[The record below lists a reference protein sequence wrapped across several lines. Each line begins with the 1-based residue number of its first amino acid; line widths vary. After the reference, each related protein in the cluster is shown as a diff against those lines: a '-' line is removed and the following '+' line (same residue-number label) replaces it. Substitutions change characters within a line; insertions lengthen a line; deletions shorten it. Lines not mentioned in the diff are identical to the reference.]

1 MRERATLKST
11 LSKTLT
17 KPVEKESTMP
27 IYNAPLKDMDF
38 ILNDVFNADEFWQS
52 NENLAHIDM
61 ATANAILEEMAKFS
75 KNVILDLNRTADEEG
90 GAQFSN
96 GVVTTPTGFKDAFKQ
111 FAEGGWV
118 GLGASEEWGGQ
129 NMPKMLTVLADEMIW
144 STNPS
149 FMLYPLLTV
158 GAGMAINDR
167 ASQEQKETYLP
178 KFYTGEWS
186 GTMCLT
192 EPHSG
197 TDLGII
203 KTKAEP
209 NEDGSFN
216 ITGTKIFITSGEHD
230 LCENI
235 IHLVLAK
242 TPNAPAGSRGISL
255 FIVPKFHVNADGS
268 VGERNAVSAGSI
280 EHKMGIKGS
289 ATCVMNF
296 DGAKGYI
303 VGKENEGLAAMF
315 VMMNYERLSMGIQGI
330 GAAEFAYQN
339 AAQYATDRLQGRSAT
354 GVKSPEKPAD
364 SILVH
369 GDVRRMLLNVRANN
383 EASRAFAVY
392 VGQQLDITKYSTD
405 EAAVKKA
412 NDRVA
417 LLTPIAKAYLTDTA
431 LQATLEAQM
440 CFGGHGYIREWG
452 MEQCIRDL
460 RISQIYE
467 GTNGVQAIDLIG
479 RKTTKCNGAFIAEYI
494 AEIRDFAATMADS
507 KVKSAALQVSDEVEA
522 LTQFIIEQS
531 KTTPDFSS
539 SVAVDYLHAVGLLSF
554 VYMFARISKA
564 AAAKPES
571 FFQNKLVLADFYVEK
586 VLPDLAARAQRIK
599 AGSELIMQ
607 LSEEYFTAQS

>member
-1 MRERATLKST
+1 
-11 LSKTLT
+11 
-17 KPVEKESTMP
+17 MP
-27 IYNAPLKDMDF
+27 IYNAPLKDMEF
-38 ILNDVFNADEFWQS
+38 ILKDVFQAEKFWQD
-52 NENLAHIDM
+52 NEKLAHLDL
-61 ATANAILEEMAKFS
+61 ATAHAILEEMAKFS
-75 KNVILDLNRTADEEG
+75 KNVILDLNRPADESG
-90 GAQFSN
+90 GAQFHQ
-96 GVVTTPTGFKDAFKQ
+96 GEVTTPAGFKEAFRQ

-118 GLGASEEWGGQ
+118 GLGAPEEWGGQ

-167 ASQEQKETYLP
+167 ASQAQKETYLP

-209 NEDGSFN
+209 NADGSYN

-230 LCENI
+230 LCDNI

-242 TPNAPAGSRGISL
+242 TPDAPAGSRGISL
-255 FIVPKFHVNADGS
+255 FIVPKFLVNADGS
-268 VGERNAVSAGSI
+268 LGERNAVSAGSI

-296 DGAKGYI
+296 DGAKGYL
-303 VGKENEGLAAMF
+303 VGNENEGLAGMF

-339 AAQYATDRLQGRSAT
+339 AAQYATDRLQGRAST
-354 GVKSPEKPAD
+354 GAKSPEKPAD

-392 VGQQLDITKYSTD
+392 VGQQLDITKYSND
-405 EAAVKKA
+405 PEAIRKA
-412 NDRVA
+412 TDRVA
-417 LLTPIAKAYLTDTA
+417 LLTPIAKAYLTDKA
-431 LQATLEAQM
+431 LDSALEAQM

-460 RISQIYE
+460 RIAQIYE

-479 RKTTKCNGAFIAEYI
+479 RKTTKCKGAYLAEYLG
-494 AEIRDFAATMADS
+494 EIREFAQGLDDS
-507 KVKSAALQVSDEVEA
+507 
-522 LTQFIIEQS
+522 LTIKAVTLDVCQKLEDITAYIITQS
-531 KTTPDFSS
+531 QTDSDFSNA
-539 SVAVDYLHAVGLLSF
+539 VAVDYLHAVGLLSF
-554 VYMFARISKA
+554 VYMYARISQAASLKA
-564 AAAKPES
+564 ES
-571 FFQNKLVLADFYVEK
+571 FYQHKLVLADYYLAK
-586 VLPDLAARAQRIK
+586 VLPDLDARLQRIQ
-599 AGSELIMQ
+599 AGADLVMQ
-607 LSEEYFTAQS
+607 LPEDYFTAQA

>member
-1 MRERATLKST
+1 
-11 LSKTLT
+11 
-17 KPVEKESTMP
+17 MP

-38 ILNDVFNADEFWQS
+38 ILNDVFKADEFWQA
-52 NENLAHIDM
+52 NENLAHLDV

-75 KNVILDLNRTADEEG
+75 KNVILDLNRSADESG
-90 GAQFSN
+90 GAQFN
-96 GVVTTPTGFKDAFKQ
+96 LGEVKTPEGFKDAFNQ
-111 FAEGGWV
+111 FAQGGWV
-118 GLGASEEWGGQ
+118 GLGAPEEWGGQ
-129 NMPKMLTVLADEMIW
+129 GMPKMLTVLADEMIW

-209 NEDGSFN
+209 NDDGSYN

-255 FIVPKFHVNADGS
+255 FIVPKFLVNADGTL
-268 VGERNAVSAGSI
+268 GERNAVGAGSI

-296 DGAKGYI
+296 DGAKGYM
-303 VGKENEGLAAMF
+303 VGKENEGLAGMF

-330 GAAEFAYQN
+330 GASEYAYQN
-339 AAQYATDRLQGRSAT
+339 AAQYATDRLQGRAAT
-354 GVKSPEKPAD
+354 GVQSPEKPAD

-405 EAAVKKA
+405 AEAVRKA

-460 RISQIYE
+460 RIAQIYE

-479 RKTTKCNGAFIAEYI
+479 RKTIKCSGAFVAEYM
-494 AEIRDFAATMADS
+494 AEILEFSNTMPDS
-507 KVKSAALQVSDEVEA
+507 TLKQAVVNVCGKVEA
-522 LTQFIIEQS
+522 LTQFVVEQS
-531 KTTPDFSS
+531 KSNPNFSNA
-539 SVAVDYLHAVGLLSF
+539 VAVDYLHVVGLLSF
-554 VYMFARISKA
+554 VYMFARIHEAARVKA
-564 AAAKPES
+564 EP
-571 FFQNKLVLADFYVEK
+571 FYQHKLVLADYYVAK
-586 VLPDLAARAQRIK
+586 VLPDLVARAERIY
-599 AGSELIMQ
+599 AGADLIMQ
-607 LSEEYFTAQS
+607 LPQDYFTAQA

>member
-1 MRERATLKST
+1 
-11 LSKTLT
+11 
-17 KPVEKESTMP
+17 MP

-96 GVVTTPTGFKDAFKQ
+96 GIVTTPTGFKDAFKQ

-303 VGKENEGLAAMF
+303 VGKENEGLSAMF

-479 RKTTKCNGAFIAEYI
+479 RKTTKCNGAFIADYI

>member
-1 MRERATLKST
+1 MS
-11 LSKTLT
+11 
-17 KPVEKESTMP
+17 
-27 IYNAPLKDMDF
+27 IYNAPLKDMEF
-38 ILNDVFNADEFWQS
+38 ILNDVFKADEFWQG
-52 NENLAHIDM
+52 NENLAHLDM

-75 KNVILDLNRTADEEG
+75 KNVILDLNRSSDEEG
-90 GAQFSN
+90 GVHFN
-96 GVVTTPTGFKDAFKQ
+96 HGEVTTPKGFKEAFTQ

-118 GLGASEEWGGQ
+118 GLGAPEEWGGQ
-129 NMPKMLTVLADEMIW
+129 SMPKMLTVLADEMIW

-167 ASQEQKETYLP
+167 ASLEQKQTYLP

-192 EPHSG
+192 EPHAG
-197 TDLGII
+197 TDLGMI

-209 NEDGSFN
+209 NEDGSYS

-242 TPNAPAGSRGISL
+242 TPNAPAGSRGISM
-255 FIVPKFHVNADGS
+255 FIVPKFLVNADGS
-268 VGERNAVSAGSI
+268 IGYRNAVAAGSV

-296 DGAKGYI
+296 DGAKGYL
-303 VGKENEGLAAMF
+303 VGNENEGLAAMF

-339 AAQYATDRLQGRSAT
+339 AAEYAINRLQGRSASGT
-354 GVKSPEKPAD
+354 KSPEKPAD

-369 GDVRRMLLNVRANN
+369 GDVRRMLLNARANN

-405 EAAVKKA
+405 QEAIRKA
-412 NDRVA
+412 TDRVA
-417 LLTPIAKAYLTDTA
+417 LLTPIAKAYLTDKA
-431 LQATLEAQM
+431 LDTCLEAQM
-440 CFGGHGYIREWG
+440 VFGGHGYIREWG

-467 GTNGVQAIDLIG
+467 GTNGVQAQDLIG
-479 RKTTKCNGAFIAEYI
+479 RKTIKCGGAYINEYI
-494 AEIRDFAATMADS
+494 TEIRGFVQGLDDGLAIKT
-507 KVKSAALQVSDEVEA
+507 AALDVCQQVEEI
-522 LTQFIIEQS
+522 TQFILEQAKQS
-531 KTTPDFSS
+531 PDFSNA
-539 SVAVDYLHAVGLLSF
+539 VAVDYLHVVGLLSF
-554 VYMFARISKA
+554 VYMYARISQA
-564 AAAKPES
+564 AQVKEES
-571 FFQNKLVLADFYVEK
+571 FFQNKLILAQYYASK
-586 VLPDLAARAQRIK
+586 VLPDLAARLQRIQ
-599 AGSELIMQ
+599 AGADLMMQ
-607 LSEEYFTAQS
+607 LPEEYFTAQS

>member
-1 MRERATLKST
+1 
-11 LSKTLT
+11 
-17 KPVEKESTMP
+17 MP

-38 ILNDVFNADEFWQS
+38 ILNDVFKAEEFWQS
-52 NENLAHIDM
+52 NENLAHLDM

-75 KNVILDLNRTADEEG
+75 KNVILDLNRSADESG
-90 GAQFSN
+90 GAEFNN
-96 GVVTTPTGFKDAFKQ
+96 GVVTTPAGFKDAFNQ
-111 FAEGGWV
+111 FARGGWI
-118 GLGASEEWGGQ
+118 GLGANEEWGGQ
-129 NMPKMLTVLADEMIW
+129 GMPKMLTVLADEMIW

-178 KFYTGEWS
+178 KMYTGEWS

-209 NEDGSFN
+209 NEDGSYN

-230 LCENI
+230 LCDNI

-255 FIVPKFHVNADGS
+255 FIVPKFLVNADGS
-268 VGERNAVSAGSI
+268 LGERNAVAAGSI

-289 ATCVMNF
+289 STCVMNF
-296 DGAKGYI
+296 DGAKGFM
-303 VGKENEGLAAMF
+303 VGKENEGLAGMF
-315 VMMNYERLSMGIQGI
+315 VMMNYERLSMGIQGV
-330 GAAEFAYQN
+330 GASEYAYQN
-339 AAQYATDRLQGRSAT
+339 AAQYATDRLQGRAT
-354 GVKSPEKPAD
+354 TGAKSPEKPAD

-405 EAAVKKA
+405 AEAVRKA

-460 RISQIYE
+460 RIAQIYE

-479 RKTTKCNGAFIAEYI
+479 RKTTKCAGAFIAEYI
-494 AEIRDFAATMADS
+494 AEIREFATTLDDQLSIKATTQ
-507 KVKSAALQVSDEVEA
+507 KVCDELEA
-522 LTQFIIEQS
+522 LTTFIVEQS
-531 KTTPDFSS
+531 KLNSDFSN

-554 VYMFARISKA
+554 TYMYARISQA
-564 AAAKPES
+564 AQQKTEV
-571 FFQNKLVLADFYVEK
+571 FFQNKLVLAQYFAAK
-586 VLPDLAARAQRIK
+586 VLPDLAARTQRIH
-599 AGSELIMQ
+599 AGAELVMQ
-607 LSEEYFTAQS
+607 LPEEYFTAQA

>member
-1 MRERATLKST
+1 
-11 LSKTLT
+11 
-17 KPVEKESTMP
+17 MP

-38 ILNDVFNADEFWQS
+38 ILNDVFQADEFWQS
-52 NENLAHIDM
+52 NEKLAHIDM

-75 KNVILDLNRTADEEG
+75 KNVILDLNRTADEEDG
-90 GAQFSN
+90 VQFN
-96 GVVTTPTGFKDAFKQ
+96 QGVVTTPTGFKDAFKQ

-203 KTKAEP
+203 KTKAES
-209 NEDGSFN
+209 NNDGSFN

-268 VGERNAVSAGSI
+268 IGERNAVSAGSV

-303 VGKENEGLAAMF
+303 VGNENEGLAAMF

-339 AAQYATDRLQGRSAT
+339 AAQYATDRLQGRAAT
-354 GVKSPEKPAD
+354 GAQSPEKPAD

-417 LLTPIAKAYLTDTA
+417 LLTPIAKAYLTDKA
-431 LQATLEAQM
+431 LDSTLEAQM

-494 AEIRDFAATMADS
+494 AEIREFAASMSDS
-507 KVKSAALQVSDEVEA
+507 KVKTATAQVCDELES
-522 LTQFIIEQS
+522 LTQFIVEQA
-531 KTTPDFSS
+531 KTTPDFAN

-564 AAAKPES
+564 AAVKPES
-571 FFQNKLVLADFYVEK
+571 FFQNKLVLAEYYVEK

-599 AGSELIMQ
+599 AGSALVMQ
-607 LSEEYFTAQS
+607 LSAEYFTAQS

>member
-1 MRERATLKST
+1 
-11 LSKTLT
+11 
-17 KPVEKESTMP
+17 MP

-38 ILNDVFNADEFWQS
+38 ILNDVFKADEFWQA
-52 NENLAHIDM
+52 NENLAHVDM

-75 KNVILDLNRTADEEG
+75 KNVILDLNRSADESG
-90 GAQFSN
+90 GAEFN
-96 GVVTTPTGFKDAFKQ
+96 HGEVKTPAGFKEAFKQ

-118 GLGASEEWGGQ
+118 GLGASEEFGGQ
-129 NMPKMLTVLADEMIW
+129 GMPKMLTVLADEMIW

-197 TDLGII
+197 TDLGLI

-209 NEDGSFN
+209 NADGSFS
-216 ITGTKIFITSGEHD
+216 ISGTKIFITSGEHD
-230 LCENI
+230 LSENI

-268 VGERNAVSAGSI
+268 IGERNAVAAGSI

-296 DGAKGYI
+296 DGAKGFI

-354 GVKSPEKPAD
+354 GAQSPEKPAD

-369 GDVRRMLLNVRANN
+369 GDVRRMLLNIRANN

-392 VGQQLDITKYSTD
+392 VGQQLDITKFSTD
-405 EAAVKKA
+405 EEAVRKA

-417 LLTPIAKAYLTDTA
+417 LLTPIAKAYLTDKA
-431 LQATLEAQM
+431 LDSALEAQM

-479 RKTTKCNGAFIAEYI
+479 RKTTKCSGAFIAEYI
-494 AEIRDFAATMADS
+494 AEIREFAASMSDS
-507 KVKSAALQVSDEVEA
+507 KVKAVAVQVCSDVEG
-522 LTQFIIEQS
+522 LTQFIVEQS
-531 KTTPDFSS
+531 KTAPDFSNA
-539 SVAVDYLHAVGLLSF
+539 VAVDYLHAVGLLSF
-554 VYMFARISKA
+554 VYMFARISQA
-564 AAAKPES
+564 AASKPEP
-571 FFQNKLVLADFYVEK
+571 FYQNKLVLADYYVAK

-599 AGSELIMQ
+599 AGAELIMQ
-607 LSEEYFTAQS
+607 LPAEYFTAQS

>member
-1 MRERATLKST
+1 
-11 LSKTLT
+11 
-17 KPVEKESTMP
+17 MP
-27 IYNAPLKDMDF
+27 IYNAPLKDMEF
-38 ILNDVFNADEFWQS
+38 ILNDVFQAEQFWQN
-52 NENLAHIDM
+52 NENLAHLDM

-75 KNVILDLNRTADEEG
+75 KNVILDLNRPADEEG

-96 GVVTTPTGFKDAFKQ
+96 GEVKTPAGFKEAFKQ

-118 GLGASEEWGGQ
+118 GLGAPEEWGGQ
-129 NMPKMLTVLADEMIW
+129 GMPKMLTVLADEMIW

-209 NEDGSFN
+209 NEDGSYN

-230 LCENI
+230 LSENI

-255 FIVPKFHVNADGS
+255 FIVPKFLVNVDGS
-268 VGERNAVSAGSI
+268 LGERNAVAAGSI

-296 DGAKGYI
+296 DGAKGYM
-303 VGKENEGLAAMF
+303 VGNENEGLAGMF

-339 AAQYATDRLQGRSAT
+339 AAQYATDRLQGRAST
-354 GVKSPEKPAD
+354 GAKSPEKPAD

-405 EAAVKKA
+405 PEAVRKA
-412 NDRVA
+412 TDRVA
-417 LLTPIAKAYLTDTA
+417 LLTPIAKAYLTDKA
-431 LQATLEAQM
+431 LDAALEAQM

-479 RKTTKCNGAFIAEYI
+479 RKTTKCKGAYIAEYI
-494 AEIRDFAATMADS
+494 AEIREFSQSLDD
-507 KVKSAALQVSDEVEA
+507 A
-522 LTQFIIEQS
+522 LTIKKATLDTCQQLEDITNFIVEQS
-531 KTTPDFSS
+531 QVNPDLANSI
-539 SVAVDYLHAVGLLSF
+539 AVDYLHAVGLLSF
-554 VYMFARISKA
+554 VYMYARISKA
-564 AAAKPES
+564 AATKEES
-571 FFQNKLVLADFYVEK
+571 YFQNKLVLANYYIAK
-586 VLPDLAARAQRIK
+586 VLPDLSARIQRIQ
-599 AGSELIMQ
+599 AGAELVMQ
-607 LSEEYFTAQS
+607 LPEEYFTAQA

>member
-1 MRERATLKST
+1 
-11 LSKTLT
+11 
-17 KPVEKESTMP
+17 MP
-27 IYNAPLKDMDF
+27 IYNAPLKDMEF
-38 ILNDVFNADEFWQS
+38 ILNDVFKADEFW
-52 NENLAHIDM
+52 NKNPNLAHIDM
-61 ATANAILEEMAKFS
+61 ATATAILEEMAKFA
-75 KNVILDLNRTADEEG
+75 KNVILDLNRPADESG
-90 GAQFSN
+90 GAQFN
-96 GVVTTPTGFKDAFKQ
+96 QGVVTTPQGFKEAFKQ

-158 GAGMAINDR
+158 GAGMALNDR
-167 ASQEQKETYLP
+167 ASQQQKETYLP
-178 KFYTGEWS
+178 KMYSGEWS

-209 NEDGSFN
+209 NTDGSYQ

-235 IHLVLAK
+235 VHLVLAK

-255 FIVPKFHVNADGS
+255 FIVPKFLVNEDGS
-268 VGERNAVSAGSI
+268 LGERNTVAAGSI

-296 DGAKGYI
+296 DAATGYM
-303 VGKENEGLAAMF
+303 VGNENEGLAAMF

-330 GAAEFAYQN
+330 GASEYAYQN
-339 AAQYATDRLQGRSAT
+339 AAQYATDRLQGRAT
-354 GVKSPEKPAD
+354 TGAQTPEKPAD

-369 GDVRRMLLNVRANN
+369 ADVRRMLLNVRANN

-392 VGQQLDITKYSTD
+392 VGQQLDITKFSTD
-405 EAAVKKA
+405 ADAVKHA
-412 NDRVA
+412 DHRVA

-431 LQATLEAQM
+431 LQATLDAQM
-440 CFGGHGYIREWG
+440 VFGGHGYIREWG

-460 RISQIYE
+460 RIAQIYE
-467 GTNGVQAIDLIG
+467 GTNGIQALDLIG
-479 RKTTKCNGAFIAEYI
+479 RKTIKCGGTYMTEYLQ
-494 AEIRDFAATMADS
+494 EIRECVASLDDS
-507 KVKSAALQVSDEVEA
+507 LSIKAKTLEICGQVES

-531 KTTPDFSS
+531 KTQPDFASA
-539 SVAVDYLHAVGLLSF
+539 VAVDYLHAVGLLSF
-554 VYMFARISKA
+554 VYMFARISQAAQSKA
-564 AAAKPES
+564 EV
-571 FFQNKLVLADFYVEK
+571 FYQNKLILAEYYIDK
-586 VLPDLAARAQRIK
+586 VLPDLTARAARIQSGVSLMMK
-599 AGSELIMQ
+599 FDHQ
-607 LSEEYFTAQS
+607 YFTAQA